1 MIIKTKHFGEVEV
14 KEENI
19 LKFDEGIFGFEDSK
33 KFVIIYD
40 NETEG
45 SPFCWLQAIDD
56 EAVCLPM
63 IDPVVYFPD
72 YNPEISG
79 ELVGKIGELKV
90 EDISLFTVVVVPEDI
105 KKMTTNLKA
114 PILVNIQTK
123 KGIQVVVEDDEYK
136 IKHNLY
142 DQIASL
148 KEAGE

>member
-1 MIIKTKHFGEVEV
+1 MIIKTKHFSEIEV

-19 LKFDEGIFGFEDSK
+19 LKFEEGIFGFENSK

-40 NETEG
+40 NETEN
-45 SPFCWLQAIDD
+45 SPFCWLQST
-56 EAVCLPM
+56 EEEEVCLPM
-63 IDPVVYFPD
+63 IDPVTYFPD

-90 EDISLFTVVVVPEDI
+90 EDINLFTVVVVPDDI

-123 KGIQVVVEDDEYK
+123 KGIQVVVEDEEYL

-142 DQIASL
+142 DQIKSL

>member
-1 MIIKTKHFGEVEV
+1 MLIKTKHFGEIEV

-19 LKFDEGIFGFEDSK
+19 LKFEEGIFGFEDIMS
-33 KFVIIYD
+33 FVIIYD
-40 NETEG
+40 NEAEV
-45 SPFCWLQAIDD
+45 SPFCWLQAI
-56 EAVCLPM
+56 EVEEICLPL
-63 IDPVVYFPD
+63 IDPINYFPD
-72 YNPEISG
+72 YNPEIAG

-114 PILVNIQTK
+114 PILVNIKTK
-123 KGIQVVVEDDEYK
+123 KGIQVVVEDDNYM

-142 DQIASL
+142 DQMMLL